1 MVNCLPKKTKG
12 QQDKLWNLIY
22 KRKKKELVKKRDA
35 KPRLL
40 MSFIKQG
47 KKLLHHL
54 EKKELVEPI
63 FEWIRDTEAFNGVLD
78 MVETNIG
85 L

>member
-1 MVNCLPKKTKG
+1 
-12 QQDKLWNLIY
+12 
-22 KRKKKELVKKRDA
+22 
-35 KPRLL
+35 